1 MKTLRPKD
9 QSDKT
14 TKLFEPPEAEPA
26 ISLKTWILVFGAVLG
41 AFMAVLDIQI
51 TNSSLRDIQGALA
64 ASLDEGTWIST
75 SYLIAEIVVIPLT
88 AWLTKVFSLRR
99 YLFVNAL
106 LFVLFSVLCGSAQ
119 DLNQMIVARAL
130 QGITGG
136 TLIPL
141 AMAVILTT
149 LPKSKQPFGLAL
161 FSLTATFAP
170 TIGPSLGGW
179 LTDMYGWRY
188 IFYINIIPGMLL
200 LSAVWF
206 AAPKQPMNL
215 ELLKNGDWLGVLTM
229 AVGLGSLE
237 YFLEE
242 GNRKDWLGSPEIC
255 QALGLAIVFLTVF
268 LYLQV
273 RGKKPL
279 LNLSLFKQRTFSTA
293 AVINVVLGIGLYGSV
308 YLMPAYLAQV
318 QGYSAFQIGQVM
330 LWFGL
335 PQLLL
340 IPLVPKLMRT
350 FDVRILVAI
359 GIGLFACS
367 CLINSFMTHD
377 TAGPQIIVSQ
387 LIRALGQ
394 PLIFVPL
401 SSVAMSG
408 VQAEQAGSA
417 SSLFN
422 MMRNLGGSVG
432 IAAIATLLSK
442 REQLHSN
449 NLSVAVSGFSNAV
462 QTRLSELTSSF
473 QAHGFDSV
481 MAHNQALMT
490 IDQIMRRE
498 SFILAYADSF
508 RMLGMLLLLSIVA
521 IFFMGKIRNS
531 NASTSGSH

>member
-1 MKTLRPKD
+1 MSTGNRST
-9 QSDKT
+9 QT
-14 TKLFEPPEAEPA
+14 TDAAGKMNDRTEEPV

-75 SYLIAEIVVIPLT
+75 AYLIAEIVVIPLT

-99 YLFVNAL
+99 YLFANAA
-106 LFVLFSVLCGSAQ
+106 LFIMFSILCGSAQ
-119 DLNQMIVARAL
+119 DLNQMIIARAL

-149 LPKSKQPFGLAL
+149 LPKSKQPMGLAL
-161 FSLTATFAP
+161 FSITATFAP

-188 IFYINIIPGMLL
+188 IFYINIIPGLL
-200 LSAVWF
+200 LLAAVWF

-215 ELLKNGDWLGVLTM
+215 ELLKSGDWFGVLTM
-229 AVGLGSLE
+229 AIGLGSLE

-242 GNRKDWLGSPEIC
+242 GNRKDWLGSSEIC
-255 QALGLAIVFLTVF
+255 QALALAAVFLSIF
-268 LYLQV
+268 LFLQLK
-273 RGKKPL
+273 GKKPL
-279 LNLSLFKQRTFSTA
+279 LNLSLFKQRTFSSA
-293 AVINVVLGIGLYGSV
+293 AVINVILGIGLYGSV

-335 PQLLL
+335 PQLAL

-350 FDVRILVAI
+350 FDVRILVTT
-359 GIGLFACS
+359 GIILFGTS
-367 CLINSFMTHD
+367 CLMNSLMTHD
-377 TAGPQIIVSQ
+377 TAGPQIIISQ

-442 REQLHSN
+442 REQFHSS
-449 NLSVAVSGFSNAV
+449 NLSIAVSSFSQSV
-462 QTRLSELTSSF
+462 QTRLSELAEMF
-473 QAHGFDSV
+473 QAHGADPV
-481 MAHNQALMT
+481 LAHTQALSM
-490 IDQIMRRE
+490 IDQLMRRE
-498 SFILAYADSF
+498 AFILAYADSF
-508 RMLGMLLLLSIVA
+508 RFLGILLLLSTLA
-521 IFFMGKIRNS
+521 IIFMGKVRAS
-531 NASTSGSH
+531 NAGSAH